1 MTIMK
6 MMVRATSRIC
16 RAISLG
22 VFLREAPSTRAI
34 ILSRKDSPGLEV
46 MRIFS
51 QSDTTL
57 VPPVTEAK
65 SPPDSRSTG
74 ADSPVMAD
82 SSTLAVPSMTSPS
95 LGMIS
100 PALTMTTSPFFSSLE
115 ETTVSVPSALSR
127 RALVSFWVFFRLSAW
142 ALPRPSATASA
153 KLAKRTVTKRMT
165 QTKMLYRRTLLM
177 PSVGP
182 KSSGKMESSRAMTKP
197 ISTTNMTGLC
207 IIYLGFSLVNAP
219 ITEDLKMSFV
229 TNLVRC
235 LSFIGNP

>member
-1 MTIMK
+1 M
-6 MMVRATSRIC
+6 
-16 RAISLG
+16 
-22 VFLREAPSTRAI
+22 REAPSTRAI

-51 QSDTTL
+51 QSDTTV

-127 RALVSFWVFFRLSAW
+127 RRGARMPAACRLCSTAVKK
-142 ALPRPSATASA
+142 PSTMRATAA
-153 KLAKRTVTKRMT
+153 L
-165 QTKMLYRRTLLM
+165 
-177 PSVGP
+177 
-182 KSSGKMESSRAMTKP
+182 
-197 ISTTNMTGLC
+197 
-207 IIYLGFSLVNAP
+207 
-219 ITEDLKMSFV
+219 
-229 TNLVRC
+229 
-235 LSFIGNP
+235 